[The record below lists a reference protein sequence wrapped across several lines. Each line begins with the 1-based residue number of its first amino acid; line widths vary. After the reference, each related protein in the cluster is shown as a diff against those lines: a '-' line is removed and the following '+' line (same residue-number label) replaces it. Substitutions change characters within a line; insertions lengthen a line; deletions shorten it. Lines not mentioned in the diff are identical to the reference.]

1 MQYITIVDNSY
12 EEAVKKARE
21 QYGESIRIHSRRDF
35 TTQGGLFTRKLK
47 KCEITCYISEV
58 EEKKE
63 TIVKATDMTEFEK
76 EAKTP
81 DPATLTKEERLN
93 TEIHRG
99 VDKSLEIAEKM
110 LSENYISGPLKEK
123 LLEGFSY
130 PEAECIRQLSERII
144 ENTHMAYDA
153 QVHPSRYVIFL
164 GPTGAGKTTTLAKVA
179 YMYKAAGKRVAI
191 MTLDSY
197 RVGAIEQ
204 VNAFGKAFDIPVASV
219 RQEDELLAA
228 IDRFTYYDLVLVD
241 TMGLSAKDLELNLR
255 LKGLGM
261 QLMKMNSS
269 FSLIVSASMKEEDM
283 VRHYERYKDDFRINN
298 IVVTKLD
305 ESQTI
310 GNALSFSYRSGLP
323 ILFFTDG
330 QKVPD
335 DLEKASTEVI
345 LEHLVGFGLDMK
357 GTRGQ
362 IKA

>member
-1 MQYITIVDNSY
+1 MQYITIVDNTY
-12 EEAVKKARE
+12 DEAVKKARSE
-21 QYGESIRIHSRRDF
+21 YGENIRIHSRRDF
-35 TTQGGLFTRKLK
+35 TTGGGLFTKKVK
-47 KCEITCYISEV
+47 KCEITCYISDV
-58 EEKKE
+58 EPPKPQ
-63 TIVKATDMTEFEK
+63 IVHQADMNEFEK

-81 DPATLTKEERLN
+81 DPYKLTHEERLN

-99 VDKSLEIAEKM
+99 TTEGYHDAERI

-123 LLEGFSY
+123 LLENFSF
-130 PEAECIRQLSERII
+130 PESECARQLSERII
-144 ENTHMAYDA
+144 ENTKMDYDA
-153 QVHPSRYVIFL
+153 QVHPSRYLVFL

-179 YMYKAAGKRVAI
+179 YMYKSAGKRVAI

-204 VNAFGKAFDIPVASV
+204 ITAFGKAFDIPVASV
-219 RQEDELLAA
+219 RQEDELLSAF
-228 IDRFTYYDLVLVD
+228 DRFTYYDLVLVD
-241 TMGLSAKDLELNLR
+241 TMGLSSKDLELNLR

-283 VRHYERYKDDFRINN
+283 MKHYERYKDDFRIKS

-310 GNALSFSYRSGLP
+310 GNALSFSYRIQLP
-323 ILFFTDG
+323 ILFFTTG
-330 QKVPD
+330 QQVPD

-345 LEHLVGFGLDMK
+345 LENLVGFGLDMK

-362 IKA
+362 IKS